1 VIFSTVIH
9 SSFHYTKTLIFDIRH
24 HKREP
29 QMEKLSELFTGTFMV
44 LFMIAYIGSIP
55 LAIIF
60 GDKWDL
66 VISLFIPTYGFWVM
80 LGAVL

>member
-1 VIFSTVIH
+1 LRLRLHYKAARVGGVRFHKGEPLMQKLNEFFSG
-9 SSFHYTKTLIFDIRH
+9 SL
-24 HKREP
+24 
-29 QMEKLSELFTGTFMV
+29 MV
-44 LFMIAYIGSIP
+44 LFMVAYVGSLP

-60 GDKWDL
+60 GDKWDV